1 MKRAR
6 KIAIWILAA
15 IFAAALLA
23 NLFAPLPYAMQ
34 FRDFISAPA
43 SRQFLLGTDE
53 LGRDRWS
60 RLLYGTRISLLLAP
74 AAAVLSSVMALLIGG
89 VAGYFGGWWDRV
101 VVRIIDIFL
110 SIPWLFLFL
119 IVRALLPLNAS
130 PLESVILTFTVMG
143 LLGWASPARII
154 RAGAQSLRN
163 SDLVLHARACGCRGW
178 RLLLVQIAP
187 NLKPIVFAQFWISIP
202 MFILGEASLG
212 LIGLGVA
219 EPLPS
224 WGNLLRELEN
234 PQLLMNNPWTLAPLA
249 LLVVVVS
256 CLQFV
261 LPQKEF
267 AA

>member
-1 MKRAR
+1 MTRLR
-6 KIAIWILAA
+6 KTAIGLLAA
-15 IFAAALLA
+15 IFGLALLA
-23 NLFAPLPYAMQ
+23 NIFAPAPYAMQ

-43 SRQFLLGTDE
+43 SHQFLLGTDA

-60 RLLYGTRISLLLAP
+60 RLLFGTRISLLLAP
-74 AAAVLSSVMALLIGG
+74 AAALLSTAMAVVIGG
-89 VAGYFGGWWDRV
+89 VAGYRGGWVDRLA
-101 VVRIIDIFL
+101 VRVIDVFL

-130 PLESVILTFTVMG
+130 PSESVILTFTVMG
-143 LLGWASPARII
+143 LLGWASPARIV
-154 RAGAQSLRN
+154 RAGAQSLRD
-163 SDLVLHARACGCRGW
+163 SDLVLHARACGCRGF
-178 RLLLVQIAP
+178 RLLLVHIGP
-187 NLKPIVFAQFWISIP
+187 NLKPVIFAQFWMSIP
-202 MFILGEASLG
+202 TFILGEASLG

-234 PQLLMNNPWTLAPLA
+234 PQLITSNPWALAPLA